1 MAIAAHSNFILASV
15 NIRAVFLQSKVLDI
29 EVYVKPPENVRKP
42 GLIWR
47 LKKHLYN
54 LDDASSKFWLR
65 VKEVLTEMGLWVLD
79 VDEAF
84 YFLQE
89 DGHLQGVVIT
99 HIYDFHLAGTDD
111 FFQKVLD

>member
-1 MAIAAHSNFILASV
+1 MS
-15 NIRAVFLQSKVLDI
+15 
-29 EVYVKPPENVRKP
+29 
-42 GLIWR
+42 
-47 LKKHLYN
+47 
-54 LDDASSKFWLR
+54 LR
-65 VKEVLTEMGLWVLD
+65 VLD